1 MKLSK
6 LFSAVIGTLFVT
18 ACATDPIPLDQS
30 RPSALPQQATVSAA
44 DCASPQVLPQIN
56 CSDTVTASFDHNGKL
71 WIVWVQQQ
79 HIYLQASDDA
89 GRHFSAPVMVN
100 AEAEAV
106 AAHGEYRPKIKIG
119 PEGNIYLTWT
129 QSLEKRHTGHIR
141 FSRSTDGGKS
151 FSRPVTVNDNLDVIS
166 HRFDALAVG
175 KNGEVFIAWLDA
187 RDKEKAKAA
196 KQEFNGTAVY
206 YAWSGDGGESFHP
219 NRIVA
224 PHSCECCRLGVEI
237 DQNNLPVVMWRHVY
251 DGNIRDHALSRFRDW
266 NTPGPAQ
273 RVSSENWQI
282 DACPHHGPGLS
293 IADDGRVHGVWFSGA
308 PDRQGLFYGHASDA
322 AAGFSAPHSFGNPG
336 AKHPQVLAEGQRVVV
351 VWSEFDGSH
360 NLVKLIQ
367 SDDGGSRWSEP
378 ETAESSLVAADDAF
392 LLSHGGKIYLSWQTA
407 GGYRFRAL

>member
-1 MKLSK
+1 MTPVA
-6 LFSAVIGTLFVT
+6 FFHTGHGQ
-18 ACATDPIPLDQS
+18 C
-30 RPSALPQQATVSAA
+30 R
-44 DCASPQVLPQIN
+44 
-56 CSDTVTASFDHNGKL
+56 
-71 WIVWVQQQ
+71 
-79 HIYLQASDDA
+79 
-89 GRHFSAPVMVN
+89 GR
-100 AEAEAV
+100 AV

-187 RDKEKAKAA
+187 RDKEKAKVA

-206 YAWSGDGGESFHP
+206 YAWSGDGGASFHP